1 MIRPISIILFLLFV
15 GITYSS
21 EQTDSL
27 SKVIS
32 NGSPAEKLDAMQ
44 KMAKILR
51 EQNSWKEVLDLYART
66 LDYIDSVP
74 VTKEEADLLKL
85 RTMMNSAEIH
95 LLYKAEYNSSLDL
108 LIKALKQANTLN
120 DTNLL
125 IEING
130 LIGVNYRSLEDY
142 NKSIHYVNIALKY
155 AGEYSD
161 TIQLVLLLNE
171 KANVYLYLD
180 DYGKSEEL
188 HLEALDLAK
197 KINYKRGVNFISN
210 DLGLLLFEK
219 GEYGRALQYFQ
230 SVHDYGIEI
239 KSNRYICA
247 TAINIADVYMKLKKY
262 DSAEAYLNLSL
273 DISLRDKLKISA
285 LDVYEGLSRLY
296 YSKGQYKYAY
306 QYQKKYFE
314 LQDTIFN
321 TEKERQIAEI
331 SEKYEAGKKEEEN
344 KLLKQQNVIQELELG
359 RGKSRLFFTLL
370 ISGIIVVFI
379 VVIVFILYISNLRKK
394 KVNSELERKNE
405 QITLQKNQLVETLK
419 FLSAREKELNE
430 ANVTKD
436 KFFSIIAHDIKNPFS
451 SILGFSKLL
460 SDDFDGISK
469 EDQKKYAGIISE
481 SSENLYK
488 LLENLL
494 QWSRAQTNR
503 IEFKPETF
511 DLTQLLGNNVA
522 LYKNAAFKKEIE
534 IIIDFEDNIGVYAD
548 KSMADVVIRNLISNA
563 IKFTK
568 KRGKIE
574 IRVVVYSETVQ
585 VGIIDN
591 GVGIRQSEI
600 QKLFRI
606 DSQVKSTGT
615 DNEQGTG
622 LGLIICKEFVERNGG
637 RIWAES
643 TEGKGS
649 GFYFTLPKYKST

>member
-1 MIRPISIILFLLFV
+1 
-15 GITYSS
+15 
-21 EQTDSL
+21 
-27 SKVIS
+27 
-32 NGSPAEKLDAMQ
+32 
-44 KMAKILR
+44 
-51 EQNSWKEVLDLYART
+51 
-66 LDYIDSVP
+66 
-74 VTKEEADLLKL
+74 LKL
-85 RTMMNSAEIH
+85 AREI
-95 LLYKAEYNSSLDL
+95 KYN
-108 LIKALKQANTLN
+108 
-120 DTNLL
+120 
-125 IEING
+125 NG
-130 LIGVNYRSLEDY
+130 I
-142 NKSIHYVNIALKY
+142 
-155 AGEYSD
+155 
-161 TIQLVLLLNE
+161 
-171 KANVYLYLD
+171 
-180 DYGKSEEL
+180 
-188 HLEALDLAK
+188 
-197 KINYKRGVNFISN
+197 NFISN
-210 DLGLLLFEK
+210 DMGLLLLEK
-219 GEYGRALQYFQ
+219 AEYKQALEYFQ
-230 SVHDYGIEI
+230 SVHNYGIEI
-239 KSNRYICA
+239 NNNRYICA
-247 TAINIADVYMKLKKY
+247 TAINIADVYMELKEY
-262 DSAEAYLNLSL
+262 DSALVYLILSL
-273 DISLRDKLKISA
+273 DISMRDKFKSIR

-296 YSKGQYKYAY
+296 YSNGEYEKAY
-306 QYQKKYFE
+306 QYQKRYFE
-314 LQDTIFN
+314 LQDTIFSA
-321 TEKERQIAEI
+321 EKEKQIAEI

-359 RGKSRLFFTLL
+359 RGKSRLLFTLI

-379 VVIVFILYISNLRKK
+379 VVIVFILYKSNLRKK

-405 QITLQKNQLVETLK
+405 QITLQRNQLVETLK

-451 SILGFSKLL
+451 TILGFSKLL
-460 SDDFDGISK
+460 SDDFDEIGQ

-503 IEFKPETF
+503 IEFKPEKF

-534 IIIDFEDNIGVYAD
+534 IIIDFEGNIGVYAD

-568 KRGKIE
+568 KKGKIE
-574 IRVVVYSETVQ
+574 IRVVGNPETVQ

-591 GVGIRQSEI
+591 GVGIKQSEI
-600 QKLFRI
+600 RKLFRI
-606 DSQVKSTGT
+606 DSKVKSSGT

-649 GFYFTLPKYKST
+649 GFFFTLPKQERPKAKAH